1 MPALSES
8 GLAGPA
14 LRPSSDT
21 VRLEHFHALLC
32 VGSKIPP
39 MARTMVAV
47 GSTIAGRPRTDPY
60 VQSYRIRLLP
70 KVVTQR
76 NGMQN
81 PA

>member
-1 MPALSES
+1 
-8 GLAGPA
+8 
-14 LRPSSDT
+14 
-21 VRLEHFHALLC
+21 
-32 VGSKIPP
+32 
-39 MARTMVAV
+39 MVAV

-60 VQSYRIRLLP
+60 VQSYRKRLLP